1 MDKTR
6 LQDEMSYRI
15 GKYLLQ
21 KMLQDDLITQEE
33 FAEIVQTLLQEWNP
47 PIAMLFESTE
57 TIPDFVLTEPFPY
70 PEKDKEEYHA

>member
-21 KMLQDDLITQEE
+21 KMLLDDLITQEE
-33 FAEIVQTLLQEWNP
+33 FAEIVQRLLQEWNP

-57 TIPDFVLTEPFPY
+57 TVPDFVLTGPFPY
-70 PEKDKEEYHA
+70 PKKDKEEHHA